1 MTRFIL
7 WAINLIERIF
17 AVRQPTYDRFEDPA
31 TADTKEDLK

>member
-17 AVRQPTYDRFEDPA
+17 VRRYPTYDRFEDPS